1 MYKFLSRFPD
11 FITARFM
18 KIPDPEK
25 QSIIEKAGIDISDTV
40 SEPDEDD
47 IYTLEEAIRY
57 KESKIQLVRLML
69 EGMIDD
75 DLNDRLEAIELAA
88 ELINS
93 HPLSEVIGVYEQN
106 YR

>member
-1 MYKFLSRFPD
+1 MYKFITRFPD
-11 FITARFM
+11 FLEARFM

-25 QSIIEKAGIDISDTV
+25 QSIIEKAGIDTSDTV
-40 SEPDEDD
+40 SKPDEDD
-47 IYTLEEAIRY
+47 IYAFEEAIRY
-57 KESKIQLVRLML
+57 KESKVQLIRLML
-69 EGMIDD
+69 EGMIED

-93 HPLSEVIGVYEQN
+93 HPLSEVIGVYEEK

>member
-1 MYKFLSRFPD
+1 MYKFITRFPD
-11 FITARFM
+11 FLETRFM

-25 QSIIEKAGIDISDTV
+25 QSIIEKAGIDASDTV

-47 IYTLEEAIRY
+47 IYAFEEAIRY
-57 KESKIQLVRLML
+57 KESKIQLIRLML
-69 EGMIDD
+69 EGMIEDD
-75 DLNDRLEAIELAA
+75 QNDRMEAIELAA